1 MGIALRYEWNIPITD
16 ARSILPLRFT
26 DGRAHGMND
35 FTRPALV
42 PHARY
47 RWDKIREQHQIVYPE
62 GVLVLNE
69 TGAAIVRLCDGR
81 TTAQL
86 LAALGA
92 EFPDAQIEADVEA
105 FLARIDKKG
114 LLRDAPAS

>member
-1 MGIALRYEWNIPITD
+1 
-16 ARSILPLRFT
+16 
-26 DGRAHGMND
+26 MND
-35 FTRPALV
+35 GIFITRPALV
-42 PHARY
+42 PQARY

-81 TTAQL
+81 PTAL
-86 LAALGA
+86 LLTALRA

-105 FLARIDKKG
+105 FLARLSKKG
-114 LLRDAPAS
+114 LLCDAPAS

>member
-1 MGIALRYEWNIPITD
+1 MP
-16 ARSILPLRFT
+16 RSTL
-26 DGRAHGMND
+26 GRAYGMND
-35 FTRPALV
+35 GLLITRLALV
-42 PHARY
+42 PQARY

-86 LAALGA
+86 LTALRA
-92 EFPDAQIEADVEA
+92 EFPDARIEADVET
-105 FLARIDKKG
+105 FIARLSKKG
-114 LLRDAPAS
+114 LLCDAPAS